1 MDSVDSIE
9 FNSEKLKYV
18 NKTTFV
24 ATILQRN
31 ITVKYYSEILQLFP
45 QNMIQWLQIFL
56 FKLKFHGEIFIV
68 THLCFQIEIK
78 KFSL

>member
-24 ATILQRN
+24 ATILQWN
-31 ITVKYYSEILQLFP
+31 ITVKYYSEILQWNITVIPAEYDSMTSDL
-45 QNMIQWLQIFL
+45 L
-56 FKLKFHGEIFIV
+56 V
-68 THLCFQIEIK
+68 
-78 KFSL
+78 